1 MCGSSRSLQSMTPL
15 HAARMS
21 IRRAT
26 SCRKVTAISIMANT
40 NRAWSTIEPP
50 GVSPSRR
57 KRICQMR
64 HDCPPRYSAADL
76 VLELSELG
84 IADVTLQQRQNH
96 PAQKLFIVQA
106 GRFVGER

>member
-1 MCGSSRSLQSMTPL
+1 MTAR

-40 NRAWSTIEPP
+40 KAAWSTIEPRGLP
-50 GVSPSRR
+50 PSRR

-64 HDCPPRYSAADL
+64 HDCPPRHSAADL
-76 VLELSELG
+76 ALVLSELG
-84 IADVTLQQRQNH
+84 IADIALQQRQDH
-96 PAQKLFIVQA
+96 PAQEMFVVHA
-106 GRFVGER
+106 DGFVGER